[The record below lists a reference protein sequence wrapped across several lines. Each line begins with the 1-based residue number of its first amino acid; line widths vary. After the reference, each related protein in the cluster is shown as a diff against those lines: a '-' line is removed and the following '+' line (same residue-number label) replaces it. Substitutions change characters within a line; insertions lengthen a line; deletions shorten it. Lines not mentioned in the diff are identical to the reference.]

1 MTAAGTSVEGR
12 GGAVWPWA
20 PDPDPVA
27 VERPARGGPLV
38 ELIAP
43 DELTRVGARP
53 ALRRYVAQLWG
64 RRSFLWHE
72 ARAKV
77 TSGVRETLLG
87 QAWLVV
93 RPVLDGLAYFV
104 VFGLL
109 LDVRRGVPNFLGYLI
124 VGTFLFA
131 FTSQCVTSAGR
142 SIHAQRTVIRAF
154 TFPRASV
161 PFSVALQGLLG
172 LLPSMAAML
181 ALLLVLPERASWT
194 WHALLFP
201 GVLALQAVFVT
212 GVCLV
217 VARLGAMLPD
227 VNQLITVLLRFWFY
241 GSGVFF
247 SFDRLDLPPAVLAAV
262 HANPMFLVLDAARDC
277 LLYARAPLGGTW
289 LALGAWAAGTFALG
303 FLFFWR
309 GEESYGRG

>member
-1 MTAAGTSVEGR
+1 MTAATVSGGPA
-12 GGAVWPWA
+12 GAVWPWTPGPA
-20 PDPDPVA
+20 QDAEPDPC
-27 VERPARGGPLV
+27 GGPRV
-38 ELIAP
+38 EVVVP
-43 DELTRVGARP
+43 GDLTRVGARP
-53 ALRRYVAQLWG
+53 PLGRYLALLWG

-77 TSGVRETLLG
+77 TSGVRETVLG

-93 RPVLDGLAYFV
+93 RPMLDGLAYFV

-109 LDVRRGVPNFLGYLI
+109 LDTVSRGIDNFIGYLL

-131 FTSQCVTSAGR
+131 FTSQCVTAAGR
-142 SIHAQRTVIRAF
+142 SIHANRNVIRAF
-154 TFPRASV
+154 AFPRASV
-161 PFSVALQGLLG
+161 PFSVVLQGLVS
-172 LLPSMAAML
+172 LLPAMVAML
-181 ALLLVLPERASWT
+181 GLLLVLPDRAAWT

-201 GVLALQAVFVT
+201 LVLALQAVFVT

-217 VARLGAMLPD
+217 VARVGSMLPD
-227 VNQLITVLLRFWFY
+227 VNQLIAVLLRFWFY

-247 SFDRLDLPPAVLAAV
+247 SFDRIALPPAVLGLV
-262 HANPMFLVLDAARDC
+262 QANPMFRVLDAARDC
-277 LLYARAPLGGTW
+277 LLYGRAPAGDTWLLLGGW
-289 LALGAWAAGTFALG
+289 ALGALVVG

>member
-1 MTAAGTSVEGR
+1 MRTTTTAEGR
-12 GGAVWPWA
+12 TGAVWPWA
-20 PDPDPVA
+20 PGPVPDDERDP
-27 VERPARGGPLV
+27 GHGPLV
-38 ELIAP
+38 EVVAP
-43 DELTRVGARP
+43 GDLTRVGARP
-53 ALRRYVAQLWG
+53 TLGRYLVLLWE

-109 LDVRRGVPNFLGYLI
+109 LDVHRGIPNFLGYLL

-131 FTSQCVTSAGR
+131 FTSQCVTAAGR
-142 SIHAQRTVIRAF
+142 SIHANRNVIRAF

-161 PFSVALQGLLG
+161 PFSVVLQGLVSLV
-172 LLPSMAAML
+172 PAMVAML
-181 ALLLVLPERASWT
+181 GLLLVLPERASWT

-201 GVLALQAVFVT
+201 LVLALQALFVT

-217 VARLGAMLPD
+217 VARLGAALPD
-227 VNQLITVLLRFWFY
+227 VNQLIAVLLRFWFY

-247 SFDRLDLPPAVLAAV
+247 SFDRLGLPPAVLDLV
-262 HANPMFLVLDAARDC
+262 RVNPMFLVLDAARDC
-277 LLYARAPLGGTW
+277 LLYGRAPAGGTW
-289 LALGAWAAGTFALG
+289 LLLGGWASGALVVG
-303 FLFFWR
+303 FLVFWR